1 MILIVFISVPADFGK
16 RELSPALRSRF
27 TEIWVPPVTQRSD
40 VDLVLE
46 RSFLSYTNA
55 HDKDLHI
62 LSNLR
67 NLMLNYVEWFNN
79 AICDDPATFCN
90 DFKLSLR
97 DVLSWARFI
106 ADVTVKR
113 QIVSTYSAFLHG
125 AALMHLDGVGLGT
138 GVSNH
143 DASATR
149 DKAKSY
155 LLEQIAPRSES
166 LDIVGFKDELSE
178 LQESLIDTDVLFG
191 IQPFTIP
198 KGQNAI
204 PTDSKFHMTA
214 PTTGMNLRRVLRGM
228 QISKPILL
236 EGSPGVGKT
245 R

>member
-1 MILIVFISVPADFGK
+1 MTD
-16 RELSPALRSRF
+16 R
-27 TEIWVPPVTQRSD
+27 TD

-46 RSFLSYTNA
+46 RSFLSYTNG
-55 HDKDLHI
+55 I
-62 LSNLR
+62 QSNLMDDASGLR
-67 NLMLNYVEWFNN
+67 NCMLNYVQWFNET
-79 AICDDPATFCN
+79 ICEDPNTFCN

-106 ADVTVKR
+106 ADVSFKR
-113 QIVSTYSAFLHG
+113 QVLTTHSAFLHG
-125 AALMHLDGVGLGT
+125 ASLMHLDGVGLGT

-149 DKAKSY
+149 DKAKEY
-155 LLEQIAPRSES
+155 LLHQIAPVCES
-166 LDIVGFKDELSE
+166 LDVAGFKDELDN
-178 LQESLIDTDVLFG
+178 LQESLVVDTVDAFG
-191 IQPFTIP
+191 IRPFTIS
-198 KGQNAI
+198 KGKSIA
-204 PTDSKFHMTA
+204 PSDSQFHMTA